1 MAKQESLTQEKF
13 DEMVA
18 RLAAQR
24 DALLAL
30 IRPLSHTMRSW
41 KPNDSQWNIHEILLH
56 IGSSECAFVSRLGKY
71 ISAPS
76 EVTLFRFLSQSREIV
91 LARLRQLD
99 DEERNHEFADGWTA
113 VRVLNELLSH
123 EQAHIAQIEATIAQ
137 WRLHFWARLAAERA
151 GLFATLLG
159 LSEEQLISAEPEP
172 GWTIKDLLVHIGF
185 WDGFHTNRM
194 QMVVDGRIHEIME
207 IGDDADMDAFNAK
220 LLAKYKET
228 PLEQAIAM
236 LQKERSGFKQ
246 LLNRLSDAELQNQIR
261 LPWGWRTHLRVWARW
276 RYQHDVEHA
285 QKIQAWRDAQPREA
299 KRHVGPKAVLRALL
313 RTCRQEFVALLPLL
327 PESERNNRPVCG
339 VWTMK
344 DLVGHVTAWAEVGG
358 VAVAQALAGETPN
371 LPPITDFEQ
380 WNLDQAAQR
389 AETSWETIWE
399 AYEASYQTLLSGLDA
414 LSDEALAAEFIAPW
428 GPKYSLY
435 RWLTIWPLHEREHA
449 VDVRHALN
457 LTRWPKQLREHPQA
471 NS

>member
-1 MAKQESLTQEKF
+1 MAKKESLTQEKF
-13 DEMVA
+13 DERVA
-18 RLAAQR
+18 QLATQR
-24 DALLAL
+24 ETLLAL

-56 IGSSECAFVSRLGKY
+56 LGSSECAFVSRLGTY
-71 ISAPS
+71 IAAPS
-76 EVTLFRFLSQSREIV
+76 EVTLMRFLAQSRETV
-91 LARLRQLD
+91 LARLGELD
-99 DEERNHEFADGWTA
+99 ADERNQEFADGWTA

-137 WRLHFWARLAAERA
+137 WRLHFLARLAAERA
-151 GLFATLLG
+151 TLFTMLLG
-159 LSEEQLISAEPEP
+159 LSEAQLTSAEPEP
-172 GWTIKDLLVHIGF
+172 GWTIKDLLAHIAF

-194 QMVVDGRIHEIME
+194 QLVADGRIHEIME

-220 LLAKYKET
+220 LLADNKT
-228 PLEQAIAM
+228 IPLEQVLAM
-236 LQKERSGFKQ
+236 LQKERSGLKQ
-246 LLNRLSDAELQNQIR
+246 LLNRLSDAQLQNQIR

-276 RYQHDVEHA
+276 RYQHDMAHA
-285 QKIQAWRDAQPREA
+285 QQIQAWREAQPREA
-299 KRHVGPKAVLRALL
+299 KRHIGPKAVLRALL
-313 RTCRQEFVALLPLL
+313 RTCRQEFVTLLPLL
-327 PESERNNRPVCG
+327 PESEWGSRPVCG

-344 DLVGHVTAWAEVGG
+344 DLVGHVTAWADVGG

-371 LPPITDFEQ
+371 LPPIADFEQ

-389 AETSWETIWE
+389 AETPWPTIWE

-414 LSDEALAAEFIAPW
+414 LSDEALAAEFTAPW
-428 GPKYSLY
+428 GPPINLY

-457 LTRWPKQLREHPQA
+457 LTRWPKPLREHPQA